1 MADEN
6 SRYTIEVKL
15 TITDVTTGQTV
26 PDFSDVILHQY
37 NQTYEQMQ
45 GFQEAIVGAVL
56 GTLAAAGQETDG
68 AIKGKRGQGQSKQDD
83 KFAR

>member
-1 MADEN
+1 MADVD

-15 TITDVTTGQTV
+15 TITDVTTGQLV

-45 GFQEAIVGAVL
+45 GFQQAIVGAVM
-56 GTLAAAGQETDG
+56 GTLAAAGDEMAG
-68 AIKGKRGQGQSKQDD
+68 EIRSKRGNAGKVEAD